1 MVVGLVEMERIEVA
15 SELEASDELTEQE
28 RDDIPADSRTFE
40 QGEPSGAAAKTAER
54 QQGGAPRGAVGLAS
68 SIRPGSDA
76 SAEAR
81 AARRSNRKRHND
93 ESTRRFA
100 RGALVTL
107 TGGTFWGFSGTSASY
122 LFEHFQVDTI
132 WLLSVRQLC
141 AGALFMAVILLTDR
155 KRFAKLLHTPKH
167 LGLMLFFTF
176 AGVFANSLFY
186 MLAVRYTNAGTAT
199 VMQCL
204 QLILIMGYTCLRAHR
219 APRRREL
226 AGLALA
232 LIGAFLIAT
241 GGDPTSLVIP
251 PEGLVVGLLSALGA
265 ACITIVP
272 TKILPV
278 YGSPI
283 VTGSA
288 MFTSGLVL
296 SAFVRPWES
305 IPAFD
310 TAGWFA
316 LAILVV
322 VGSFLAYMLYMQG
335 VKEIGSVRASLIGTV
350 EPVSATITSA
360 LVLGTVFAPTDLAG
374 FACIIAMV
382 FLTV

>member
-1 MVVGLVEMERIEVA
+1 MT
-15 SELEASDELTEQE
+15 DELDMREPDGVVDTPCVEG
-28 RDDIPADSRTFE
+28 RPAED
-40 QGEPSGAAAKTAER
+40 
-54 QQGGAPRGAVGLAS
+54 APRGAKGLAS
-68 SIRPGSDA
+68 SIRPGVDA
-76 SAEAR
+76 HADAR
-81 AARRSNRKRHND
+81 AARRAAQERVNEQTAQRL
-93 ESTRRFA
+93 A
-100 RGALVTL
+100 MGALVTL
-107 TGGTFWGFSGTSASY
+107 IGGTFWGFSGTSASY
-122 LFEHFQVDTI
+122 LFERFQVDTL

-141 AGALFMAVILLTDR
+141 AGTLFLIFILTRDR
-155 KRFAKLLHTPKH
+155 ERFLQLLHTPKH
-167 LGLMLFFTF
+167 LGIMVVFTF
-176 AGVFANSLFY
+176 AGIFGNSLFY

-204 QLILIMGYTCLRAHR
+204 QLVIIMAYTCLRAHR

-232 LIGAFLIAT
+232 LIGAYLIAT

-251 PEGLVVGLLSALGA
+251 PEGLVVGVLSAVGA

-272 TKILPV
+272 AQILPI

-296 SAFVRPWES
+296 SVFVRPWES
-305 IPAFD
+305 VPAFD
-310 TAGWFA
+310 ASGWFA

-322 VGSFLAYMLYMQG
+322 VGSFLAYYFYMQG
-335 VKEIGSVRASLIGTV
+335 VKEVGSVRASLIGTV
-350 EPVSATITSA
+350 EPVSATVTSA
-360 LVLGTVFAPTDLAG
+360 LVLGTVFASTDLVG